1 MPLLTGITQGSS
13 LSPFLFTIVMNDL
26 FYFIEISSLT
36 NYADDNTLDMIS
48 TTIETVLSAFRTDTE
63 HAINWF
69 YRTFHADK
77 SIQISIHVFT
87 EIYK

>member
-1 MPLLTGITQGSS
+1 
-13 LSPFLFTIVMNDL
+13 MNDL
-26 FYFIEISSLT
+26 FYFIETSNLT

-48 TTIETVLSAFRTDTE
+48 STIEIVLSALRTDTE

-69 YRTFHADK
+69 IECFM
-77 SIQISIHVFT
+77 HVNPPKFQFIFFT